1 MSYVRIRDLQA
12 QGASALL
19 FLYDSSFFS
28 AKAKQLGS
36 PCCCPYNYIP
46 ITVLFFLQS
55 IDAYNFL
62 DSVRHTFWEK
72 IGKTVLK
79 WPKPNSEPPTW
90 SPLGNDQNIY
100 SVAVLPLNIETYS
113 TWYYF
118 TWKCPVWRPELPIS
132 FSNRSVKR
140 FKEKSAH
147 FRLLFI

>member
-1 MSYVRIRDLQA
+1 MYVYGIYKRRAQA
-12 QGASALL
+12 PCY
-19 FLYDSSFFS
+19 FYMTRVFFS

-113 TWYYF
+113 TWYLFYMKMSSMTSWITHKLF
-118 TWKCPVWRPELPIS
+118 KSICQAIQGEIRPLPVAIY
-132 FSNRSVKR
+132 
-140 FKEKSAH
+140 
-147 FRLLFI
+147 IT